1 MEKIKSRE
9 EIDKKYKWNT
19 EDIYK
24 NWDEWQKDVQEMKN
38 LMKEI
43 PQYEN
48 KIQTNR
54 EDFVKL
60 IKLEEKLSR
69 ILEKVYLYPYML
81 KDLDS
86 TNQLVSEKLQEIKY
100 IYAEFSVATSW
111 ISPKI
116 LEIPQE
122 TVEKW
127 IDEET
132 QDESNSIKE
141 HKFNLM
147 ELYRLKKHV
156 LDKDKEKLLSHF
168 SQYMGA
174 VNDIYDELSTSD
186 IVWNETELSTGEKV
200 LVTNGMYSKILDG
213 NKNQDDRRK
222 AFEALYNSYN
232 ANKNTYSAIY
242 KGILQRD
249 VAGMKAKNYNSTVEK
264 ALEPNNIPVKVYENL
279 IASAKENS
287 EPLKRYAEFR
297 KKFLNLD
304 SYHYYDNQVK
314 LVDYAK
320 EFSYEE
326 AKEIV
331 LQSVKPLGQDYYENL
346 ENAIGE
352 GWLDVYET
360 PNKRSGAYSLNIYD
374 VHPYMLLNYNGTMDS
389 VFTLAHELGHT
400 LHSMYST
407 KYQPYA
413 TNDYTIF
420 VAEVASTFNERL
432 LLDYMLKT
440 TKDSNERIALIE
452 EAIGNIMGTYYIQAL
467 FADYEYQAH
476 RLAEEGSP
484 ITPDVLSGIMNKLF
498 NEYFGDTLV
507 VDELQKIIWARIPHF
522 YNSPYYVYQYATSF
536 AASSRL
542 YEKVTNEKYSSEER
556 ETARAKYLE
565 LLKSGGNNY
574 PIEQLKLAGVN
585 LEEKENFEAVA
596 EEMNKLIDLLEKELN
611 KLK

>member
-1 MEKIKSRE
+1 MEAIKSRK

-24 NWDEWQKDVQEMKN
+24 NWEEWQKDIDEMKDI
-38 LMKEI
+38 LKEI
-43 PQYEN
+43 PQYEE
-48 KIQTNR
+48 KIK
-54 EDFVKL
+54 ESSSDF
-60 IKLEEKLSR
+60 IKLTKLDEKLSR
-69 ILEKVYLYPYML
+69 ILEKAYLYPYML

-86 TNQLVSEKLQEIKY
+86 TDQFISQKLQEVEY
-100 IYAEFSVATSW
+100 LYAQINMATSW

-116 LEIPQE
+116 LEIPKE
-122 TVEKW
+122 IMEKW
-127 IDEET
+127 IDENE
-132 QDESNSIKE
+132 ELKE
-141 HKFNLM
+141 HRFNLM
-147 ELYRLKKHV
+147 ELYRLRTHV

-186 IVWNETELSTGEKV
+186 IIWNEVELSTGEKV
-200 LVTNGMYSKILDG
+200 QVTNGMYSKILEG

-222 AFEALYNSYN
+222 AFEALYGSYN
-232 ANKNTYSAIY
+232 INKNTYSAIY

-249 VAGMKAKNYNSTVEK
+249 VAGMKAKNFVSTVEK

-279 IASAKENS
+279 INSAKENS
-287 EPLKRYAEFR
+287 EPLKRYIKFR
-297 KKFLNLD
+297 KDYLKLN

-314 LVDYAK
+314 LADYTR

-326 AKEIV
+326 AKDIV
-331 LQSVKPLGQDYYENL
+331 LKSVKPLGADYEKNL
-346 ENAIGE
+346 EKALGE

-407 KYQPYA
+407 EYQPYA

-432 LLDYMLKT
+432 LLDHMLKNT
-440 TKDSNERIALIE
+440 ENREERTALIE
-452 EAIGNIMGTYYIQAL
+452 EAIGNIMGTYYLQAL
-467 FADYEYQAH
+467 FAAYEYEAH
-476 RLAEEGSP
+476 KLAEEGNP
-484 ITPDVLSGIMNKLF
+484 VTPDILSEIMTKLF
-498 NEYFGDTLV
+498 AEYFGEELV
-507 VDELQKIIWARIPHF
+507 MDELQKIIWARIPHF
-522 YNSPYYVYQYATSF
+522 FNSPYYVYQYATSF

-542 YEKVTNEKYSSEER
+542 YEKVTGENYSEAER
-556 ETARAKYLE
+556 EEARKKYIE

-596 EEMNKLIDLLEKELN
+596 HEMNRLVDLLERELQMA
-611 KLK
+611 

>member
-1 MEKIKSRE
+1 MEKIKSRN

-24 NWDEWQKDVQEMKN
+24 DWNEWQKDVEKMKD

-48 KIQTNR
+48 KIENSR
-54 EDFVKL
+54 EEFVKL
-60 IKLEEKLSR
+60 IHLEEKLSR

-86 TNQLVSEKLQEIKY
+86 TDQLVSQKLQEIEFL
-100 IYAEFSVATSW
+100 YAQFSVATSW

-116 LEIPQE
+116 LEIPKE
-122 TVEKW
+122 TLEKW
-127 IDEET
+127 IDEN
-132 QDESNSIKE
+132 DEIKD

-147 ELYRLKKHV
+147 ELYRLKAHV

-186 IVWNETELSTGEKV
+186 IKWNEIVLSTGEKV

-222 AFEALYNSYN
+222 AFEALYSSYDI
-232 ANKNTYSAIY
+232 NKNTYSAIY

-249 VAGMKAKNYNSTVEK
+249 AAGTKAKNYNSTVEK

-279 IASAKENS
+279 INSAKENS
-287 EPLKRYAEFR
+287 GPLKKYVEFR
-297 KKFLNLD
+297 KKQLGLD
-304 SYHYYDNQVK
+304 SYHYYDNQIK
-314 LVDYAK
+314 LVDYTR

-331 LQSVKPLGQDYYENL
+331 LKSVEPLGEDYTQNL
-346 ENAIGE
+346 EKAIGE

-374 VHPYMLLNYNGTMDS
+374 VHPYMLLNYNGTMDA

-432 LLDYMLKT
+432 LLDYMLKNT
-440 TKDSNERIALIE
+440 TDHKEKIALIE

-467 FADYEYQAH
+467 FAAYEYEAH
-476 RLAEEGSP
+476 KLAEEGNP
-484 ITPDVLSGIMNKLF
+484 ITPDVLSEIMTKLF
-498 NEYFGDTLV
+498 AEYFGDSLV
-507 VDELQKIIWARIPHF
+507 MDELQKIIWARIPHF
-522 YNSPYYVYQYATSF
+522 FNSPYYVYQYATSF

-542 YEKVTNEKYSSEER
+542 YEKVTNEKYSPEER
-556 ETARAKYLE
+556 EEARKKYIE

-596 EEMNKLIDLLEKELN
+596 HEMTRLIGLLEKELS
-611 KLK
+611 

>member
-1 MEKIKSRE
+1 MEKIKSRN

-24 NWDEWQKDVQEMKN
+24 DWNEWQKDVEKMKE

-43 PQYEN
+43 PQYED
-48 KIQTNR
+48 KIENSR

-60 IKLEEKLSR
+60 IKLEESLSR

-86 TNQLVSEKLQEIKY
+86 TDQLVSQKLQEIEFL
-100 IYAEFSVATSW
+100 YAQFSVATSW

-116 LEIPQE
+116 LEIPKE
-122 TVEKW
+122 TLEKW
-127 IDEET
+127 IDEN
-132 QDESNSIKE
+132 DEIKD

-147 ELYRLKKHV
+147 ELYRLKAHV

-186 IVWNETELSTGEKV
+186 IKWNEITLSTGEKV

-222 AFEALYNSYN
+222 AFEALYSSYDI
-232 ANKNTYSAIY
+232 NKNTYSAIY

-249 VAGMKAKNYNSTVEK
+249 AAGTKAKNYNSTVEK

-279 IASAKENS
+279 INSAKENS
-287 EPLKRYAEFR
+287 GPLKKYVEFR
-297 KKFLNLD
+297 KKQLGLD
-304 SYHYYDNQVK
+304 SYHYYDNQIK
-314 LVDYAK
+314 LVDYTR

-331 LQSVKPLGQDYYENL
+331 LKSVEPLGEDYTKNL
-346 ENAIGE
+346 EKAVGE

-374 VHPYMLLNYNGTMDS
+374 VHPYMLLNYNGTMDA

-432 LLDYMLKT
+432 LLDYMLKNT
-440 TKDSNERIALIE
+440 TDHKEKIALIE

-467 FADYEYQAH
+467 FAAYEYEAH
-476 RLAEEGSP
+476 KLTEEGNP
-484 ITPDVLSGIMNKLF
+484 ITPDVLSEIMTKLF
-498 NEYFGDTLV
+498 AEYFGDSLV
-507 VDELQKIIWARIPHF
+507 MDELQKIIWARIPHF
-522 YNSPYYVYQYATSF
+522 FNSPYYVYQYATSF

-542 YEKVTNEKYSSEER
+542 YEKVTNEKYSPEER
-556 ETARAKYLE
+556 EEARKKYIE

-596 EEMNKLIDLLEKELN
+596 HEMTRLIGLLEKEL
-611 KLK
+611 KELK

>member
-1 MEKIKSRE
+1 MDVIKSRD
-9 EIDKKYKWNT
+9 EINKKYKWNT

-24 NWDEWQKDVQEMKN
+24 NWEEWQEDIEKAKE
-38 LMKEI
+38 LLKEI

-48 KIQTNR
+48 KIENSR

-60 IKLEEKLSR
+60 MKLDEKLSR
-69 ILEKVYLYPYML
+69 IIEKAYLYPYML

-86 TNQLVSEKLQEIKY
+86 TDQLVSQKLQEVEYLFAQI
-100 IYAEFSVATSW
+100 STATSW
-111 ISPKI
+111 IHPKI

-122 TVEKW
+122 TMEKW
-127 IDEET
+127 IDEN
-132 QDESNSIKE
+132 DEIKD

-147 ELYRLKKHV
+147 ELYRLRKHV
-156 LDKDKEKLLSHF
+156 LDKDKEKLLSHY
-168 SQYMGA
+168 SQYMGV

-186 IVWNETELSTGEKV
+186 IVWNEIELSTGEKV
-200 LVTNGMYSKILDG
+200 QVTNGMYSKILDG
-213 NKNQDDRRK
+213 NKNQEDRRK
-222 AFEALYNSYN
+222 AFEALYSSYN
-232 ANKNTYSAIY
+232 VNKNTYSAIY
-242 KGILQRD
+242 KGILQRSA
-249 VAGMKAKNYNSTVEK
+249 AGMRAKNFNSTVEK

-287 EPLKRYAEFR
+287 QPLKRYIEFR
-297 KKFLNLD
+297 KKYLNLD
-304 SYHYYDNQVK
+304 SYHYYDNQVR
-314 LVDYAK
+314 LADYDK

-326 AKEIV
+326 AKNIV
-331 LQSVKPLGQDYYENL
+331 LESVNPLGEDYKKNL
-346 ENAIGE
+346 EKAVGE

-432 LLDYMLKT
+432 LLDHMLKNT
-440 TKDSNERIALIE
+440 EDHNERIALIE
-452 EAIGNIMGTYYIQAL
+452 EAIGNIMGTYYVQAL
-467 FADYEYQAH
+467 FAAYEYEAH
-476 RLAEEGSP
+476 KLAEEGNP
-484 ITPDVLSGIMNKLF
+484 ITPDVLSDIMTKLF
-498 NEYFGDTLV
+498 AEYFGDGLV
-507 VDELQKIIWARIPHF
+507 IDELQKIIWARIPHF
-522 YNSPYYVYQYATSF
+522 FNSPYYVYQYATSF

-542 YEKVTNEKYSSEER
+542 YEKVTNEKYSAEER
-556 ETARAKYLE
+556 EEARIKYIE

-596 EEMNKLIDLLEKELN
+596 LEMNRLVDLLEKELA
-611 KLK
+611 

>member
-1 MEKIKSRE
+1 MEAIKSRK

-24 NWDEWQKDVQEMKN
+24 NWEEWQKDIDEMKDI
-38 LMKEI
+38 LKEI
-43 PQYEN
+43 PQYEE
-48 KIQTNR
+48 KIK
-54 EDFVKL
+54 ESSSDF
-60 IKLEEKLSR
+60 IKLTKLDEKLSR
-69 ILEKVYLYPYML
+69 ILEKAYLYPYML

-86 TNQLVSEKLQEIKY
+86 TDQFISQKLQEVEY
-100 IYAEFSVATSW
+100 LYAQINMATSW

-116 LEIPQE
+116 LEIPKE
-122 TVEKW
+122 VMEKW
-127 IDEET
+127 IDENE
-132 QDESNSIKE
+132 ELKE
-141 HKFNLM
+141 HRFNLM
-147 ELYRLKKHV
+147 ELYRLRTHV

-186 IVWNETELSTGEKV
+186 IIWNEVELSTGEKV
-200 LVTNGMYSKILDG
+200 QVTNGMYSKILEG

-222 AFEALYNSYN
+222 AFEALYGSYN
-232 ANKNTYSAIY
+232 INKNTYSAIY

-249 VAGMKAKNYNSTVEK
+249 VAGMKAKNFVSTVEK

-279 IASAKENS
+279 INSAKENS
-287 EPLKRYAEFR
+287 EPLKRYIKFR
-297 KKFLNLD
+297 KAYLKLN

-314 LVDYAK
+314 LADYTR

-326 AKEIV
+326 AKDIV
-331 LQSVKPLGQDYYENL
+331 LKSVKPLGADYEKNL
-346 ENAIGE
+346 EKALGE

-407 KYQPYA
+407 EYQPYA

-432 LLDYMLKT
+432 LLDHMLKNT
-440 TKDSNERIALIE
+440 ENREERTALIE
-452 EAIGNIMGTYYIQAL
+452 EAIGNIMGTYYLQAL
-467 FADYEYQAH
+467 FAAYEYEAH
-476 RLAEEGSP
+476 KLAEEGNP
-484 ITPDVLSGIMNKLF
+484 VTPDILSEIMTKLF
-498 NEYFGDTLV
+498 AEYFGEELV
-507 VDELQKIIWARIPHF
+507 MDELQKIIWARIPHF
-522 YNSPYYVYQYATSF
+522 FNSPYYVYQYATSF

-542 YEKVTNEKYSSEER
+542 YEKVTGENYSGAER
-556 ETARAKYLE
+556 EEARKKYIE

-596 EEMNKLIDLLEKELN
+596 HEMNRLVDLLERELQMA
-611 KLK
+611 

>member
-1 MEKIKSRE
+1 MEKIKSRN

-24 NWDEWQKDVQEMKN
+24 DWNEWQKDVEKMKE

-43 PQYEN
+43 PQYED
-48 KIQTNR
+48 KIENSR

-60 IKLEEKLSR
+60 IKLEESLSR

-86 TNQLVSEKLQEIKY
+86 TDQLVSQKLQEIEFL
-100 IYAEFSVATSW
+100 YAQFSVATSW

-116 LEIPQE
+116 LEIPKE
-122 TVEKW
+122 TLEKW
-127 IDEET
+127 IDEN
-132 QDESNSIKE
+132 DEIKD

-147 ELYRLKKHV
+147 ELYRLKAHV

-186 IVWNETELSTGEKV
+186 IKWNEIVLSTGEKV

-222 AFEALYNSYN
+222 AFEALYSSYDI
-232 ANKNTYSAIY
+232 NKNTYSAIY

-249 VAGMKAKNYNSTVEK
+249 AAGTKAKNYNSTVEK

-279 IASAKENS
+279 INSAKENS
-287 EPLKRYAEFR
+287 GPLKKYVEFR
-297 KKFLNLD
+297 KNQLGLD
-304 SYHYYDNQVK
+304 SYHYYDNQIK
-314 LVDYAK
+314 LVDYTR

-331 LQSVKPLGQDYYENL
+331 LKSVEPLGEDYTKNL
-346 ENAIGE
+346 EKAIGE

-374 VHPYMLLNYNGTMDS
+374 VHPYMLLNYNGTMDA

-432 LLDYMLKT
+432 LLDYMLKNT
-440 TKDSNERIALIE
+440 TDHKEKIALIE

-467 FADYEYQAH
+467 FAAYEYEAH
-476 RLAEEGSP
+476 KLTEEGNP
-484 ITPDVLSGIMNKLF
+484 ITPDVLSEIMTKLF
-498 NEYFGDTLV
+498 AEYFGDSLV
-507 VDELQKIIWARIPHF
+507 MDELQKIIWARIPHF
-522 YNSPYYVYQYATSF
+522 FNSPYYVYQYATSF

-542 YEKVTNEKYSSEER
+542 YEKVTNEKYSPEER
-556 ETARAKYLE
+556 EEARKKYIE

-596 EEMNKLIDLLEKELN
+596 HEMTRLIGLLEKEL
-611 KLK
+611 KELK

>member
-1 MEKIKSRE
+1 MEKIKSRN

-24 NWDEWQKDVQEMKN
+24 DWNEWQKDVEKMKE

-43 PQYEN
+43 PQYED
-48 KIQTNR
+48 KIENSR

-60 IKLEEKLSR
+60 IKLEESLSR

-86 TNQLVSEKLQEIKY
+86 TDQLVSQKLQEIEFL
-100 IYAEFSVATSW
+100 YAQFSVATSW

-116 LEIPQE
+116 LEIPKE
-122 TVEKW
+122 TLEKW
-127 IDEET
+127 IDEN
-132 QDESNSIKE
+132 DEIKD

-147 ELYRLKKHV
+147 ELYRLKTHV

-186 IVWNETELSTGEKV
+186 IKWNEITLSTGEKV

-222 AFEALYNSYN
+222 AFEALYSSYDI
-232 ANKNTYSAIY
+232 NKNTYSAIY

-249 VAGMKAKNYNSTVEK
+249 AAGTKAKNYNSTVEK

-279 IASAKENS
+279 INSAKENS
-287 EPLKRYAEFR
+287 GPLKKYVEFR
-297 KKFLNLD
+297 KKQLGLD
-304 SYHYYDNQVK
+304 SYHYYDNQIK
-314 LVDYAK
+314 LVDYTR

-331 LQSVKPLGQDYYENL
+331 LKSVEPLGEDYTKNL
-346 ENAIGE
+346 EKAVGE

-374 VHPYMLLNYNGTMDS
+374 VHPYMLLNYNGTMDA

-432 LLDYMLKT
+432 LLDYMLKNT
-440 TKDSNERIALIE
+440 TDHKEKIALIE

-467 FADYEYQAH
+467 FAAYEYEAH
-476 RLAEEGSP
+476 KLAEEGNP
-484 ITPDVLSGIMNKLF
+484 ITPDVLSEIMTKLF
-498 NEYFGDTLV
+498 AEYFGDSLV
-507 VDELQKIIWARIPHF
+507 MDELQKIIWARIPHF
-522 YNSPYYVYQYATSF
+522 FNSPYYVYQYATSF

-542 YEKVTNEKYSSEER
+542 YEKVTNEKYSPEER
-556 ETARAKYLE
+556 EEAHKKYIE

-596 EEMNKLIDLLEKELN
+596 HEMTRLIGLLEKELS
-611 KLK
+611 

>member
-1 MEKIKSRE
+1 MEKIKSRN

-24 NWDEWQKDVQEMKN
+24 DWNEWQKDVEKMKE

-43 PQYEN
+43 PQYED
-48 KIQTNR
+48 KIENSR

-60 IKLEEKLSR
+60 IKLEESLSR

-86 TNQLVSEKLQEIKY
+86 TDQLVSQKLQEIEFL
-100 IYAEFSVATSW
+100 YAQFSVATSW

-116 LEIPQE
+116 LEIPKE
-122 TVEKW
+122 TLEKW
-127 IDEET
+127 IDEN
-132 QDESNSIKE
+132 DEIKD

-147 ELYRLKKHV
+147 ELYRLKAHV

-186 IVWNETELSTGEKV
+186 IKWSEITLSTGEKV

-222 AFEALYNSYN
+222 AFEALYSSYDI
-232 ANKNTYSAIY
+232 NKNTYSAIY

-249 VAGMKAKNYNSTVEK
+249 AAGTKAKNYNSTVEK

-279 IASAKENS
+279 INSAKENS
-287 EPLKRYAEFR
+287 GPLKKYVEFR
-297 KKFLNLD
+297 KKQLGLD
-304 SYHYYDNQVK
+304 SYHYYDNQIK
-314 LVDYAK
+314 LVDYTR

-331 LQSVKPLGQDYYENL
+331 LKSVEPLGEDYTKNL
-346 ENAIGE
+346 EKAVGE

-374 VHPYMLLNYNGTMDS
+374 VHPYMLLNYNGTMDA

-432 LLDYMLKT
+432 LLDYMLKNT
-440 TKDSNERIALIE
+440 TDHKEKIALIE

-467 FADYEYQAH
+467 FAAYEYEAH
-476 RLAEEGSP
+476 KLTEEGNP
-484 ITPDVLSGIMNKLF
+484 ITPDVLSEIMTKLF
-498 NEYFGDTLV
+498 AEYFGDSLV
-507 VDELQKIIWARIPHF
+507 MDELQKIIWARIPHF
-522 YNSPYYVYQYATSF
+522 FNSPYYVYQYATSF

-542 YEKVTNEKYSSEER
+542 YEKVTNEKYSPEER
-556 ETARAKYLE
+556 EEARKKYIE

-596 EEMNKLIDLLEKELN
+596 HEMTRLIGLLEKELS
-611 KLK
+611 

>member
-1 MEKIKSRE
+1 MEAIKSRK

-24 NWDEWQKDVQEMKN
+24 NWEEWQKDIDEMKDI
-38 LMKEI
+38 LKEI
-43 PQYEN
+43 PQYEE
-48 KIQTNR
+48 KIK
-54 EDFVKL
+54 ESSSDF
-60 IKLEEKLSR
+60 IKLTKLDEKLSR
-69 ILEKVYLYPYML
+69 ILEKTYLYPYML

-86 TNQLVSEKLQEIKY
+86 TDQFISQKLQEVEY
-100 IYAEFSVATSW
+100 LYAQINMATSW

-116 LEIPQE
+116 LEIPKE
-122 TVEKW
+122 VMEKW
-127 IDEET
+127 IDENE
-132 QDESNSIKE
+132 ELKE
-141 HKFNLM
+141 HRFNLM
-147 ELYRLKKHV
+147 ELYRLRTHV

-186 IVWNETELSTGEKV
+186 IIWNEVELSTGEKV
-200 LVTNGMYSKILDG
+200 QVTNGMYSKILEG

-222 AFEALYNSYN
+222 AFEALYGSYN
-232 ANKNTYSAIY
+232 INKNTYSAIY

-249 VAGMKAKNYNSTVEK
+249 VAGMKAKNFVSTVEK

-279 IASAKENS
+279 INSAKENS
-287 EPLKRYAEFR
+287 EPLKRYIKFR
-297 KKFLNLD
+297 KAYLKLN

-314 LVDYAK
+314 LADYTR

-326 AKEIV
+326 AKDIV
-331 LQSVKPLGQDYYENL
+331 LKSVKPLGADYEKNL
-346 ENAIGE
+346 EKALGE

-407 KYQPYA
+407 EYQPYA

-432 LLDYMLKT
+432 LLDHMLKNT
-440 TKDSNERIALIE
+440 ENREERTALIE
-452 EAIGNIMGTYYIQAL
+452 EAIGNIMGTYYLQAL
-467 FADYEYQAH
+467 FAAYEYKAH
-476 RLAEEGSP
+476 KLAEEGNP
-484 ITPDVLSGIMNKLF
+484 VTPDILSEIMTKLF
-498 NEYFGDTLV
+498 AEYFGEELV
-507 VDELQKIIWARIPHF
+507 MDELQKIIWARIPHF
-522 YNSPYYVYQYATSF
+522 FNSPYYVYQYATSF

-542 YEKVTNEKYSSEER
+542 YEKVTGENYSEAER
-556 ETARAKYLE
+556 EEARKKYIE

-596 EEMNKLIDLLEKELN
+596 HEMNRLVDLLERELQMA
-611 KLK
+611 

>member
-1 MEKIKSRE
+1 MEKIKSRN

-24 NWDEWQKDVQEMKN
+24 DWNEWQKDVEKMKE

-43 PQYEN
+43 PQYED
-48 KIQTNR
+48 KIENSR

-60 IKLEEKLSR
+60 IKLEENLSR

-86 TNQLVSEKLQEIKY
+86 TDQLVSQKLQEIEFL
-100 IYAEFSVATSW
+100 YAQFSVATSW

-116 LEIPQE
+116 LEIPKE
-122 TVEKW
+122 TLEKW
-127 IDEET
+127 IDEN
-132 QDESNSIKE
+132 DEIKD

-147 ELYRLKKHV
+147 ELYRLKAHV

-186 IVWNETELSTGEKV
+186 IKWNEITLSTGEKV

-222 AFEALYNSYN
+222 AFEALYSSYDI
-232 ANKNTYSAIY
+232 NKNTYSAIY

-249 VAGMKAKNYNSTVEK
+249 AAGTKAKNYNSTVEK

-279 IASAKENS
+279 INSAKENS
-287 EPLKRYAEFR
+287 GPLKKYVEFR
-297 KKFLNLD
+297 KKQLGLD
-304 SYHYYDNQVK
+304 SYHYYDNQIK
-314 LVDYAK
+314 LVDYTR

-331 LQSVKPLGQDYYENL
+331 LKSVEPLGEDYTKNL
-346 ENAIGE
+346 EKAVGE

-374 VHPYMLLNYNGTMDS
+374 VHPYMLLNYNGTMDA

-432 LLDYMLKT
+432 LLDYMLKNT
-440 TKDSNERIALIE
+440 TDHKEKIALIE

-467 FADYEYQAH
+467 FAAYEYEAH
-476 RLAEEGSP
+476 KLTEEGNP
-484 ITPDVLSGIMNKLF
+484 ITPDVLSEIMTKLF
-498 NEYFGDTLV
+498 VEYFGDSLV
-507 VDELQKIIWARIPHF
+507 MDELQKIIWARIPHF
-522 YNSPYYVYQYATSF
+522 FNSPYYVYQYATSF

-542 YEKVTNEKYSSEER
+542 YEKVTNEKYSPEER
-556 ETARAKYLE
+556 EEARKKYIE

-585 LEEKENFEAVA
+585 LEEKENFEAVTH
-596 EEMNKLIDLLEKELN
+596 EMTRLISLLEKEL
-611 KLK
+611 KELK

>member
-1 MEKIKSRE
+1 MEKIKSRN

-24 NWDEWQKDVQEMKN
+24 DWNEWQKDVEKMKE

-43 PQYEN
+43 PQYED
-48 KIQTNR
+48 KIENSR
-54 EDFVKL
+54 KDFVKL
-60 IKLEEKLSR
+60 IKLEESLSR

-86 TNQLVSEKLQEIKY
+86 TDQLVSQKLQEIEFL
-100 IYAEFSVATSW
+100 YAQFSVATSW

-116 LEIPQE
+116 LEIPKE
-122 TVEKW
+122 TLKKW
-127 IDEET
+127 IDEN
-132 QDESNSIKE
+132 DEIKD

-147 ELYRLKKHV
+147 ELYRLKAHV

-186 IVWNETELSTGEKV
+186 IKWSEITLSTGEKV

-222 AFEALYNSYN
+222 AFEALYSSYDI
-232 ANKNTYSAIY
+232 NKNTYSAIY

-249 VAGMKAKNYNSTVEK
+249 AAGTKAKNYNSTVEK

-279 IASAKENS
+279 INSAKENS
-287 EPLKRYAEFR
+287 GPLKKYVEFR
-297 KKFLNLD
+297 KKQLGLD
-304 SYHYYDNQVK
+304 SYHYYDNQIK
-314 LVDYAK
+314 LVDYTR

-331 LQSVKPLGQDYYENL
+331 LKSVEPLGEDYTKNL
-346 ENAIGE
+346 EKAIGE

-374 VHPYMLLNYNGTMDS
+374 VHPYMLLNYNGTMDA

-432 LLDYMLKT
+432 LLDYMLKNT
-440 TKDSNERIALIE
+440 NDHKEKIALIE

-467 FADYEYQAH
+467 FAAYEYEAH
-476 RLAEEGSP
+476 KLAEEGNP
-484 ITPDVLSGIMNKLF
+484 ITPDVLSEIMAKLF
-498 NEYFGDTLV
+498 AEYFGDSLV
-507 VDELQKIIWARIPHF
+507 MDELQKIIWARIPHF
-522 YNSPYYVYQYATSF
+522 FNSPYYVYQYATSF

-542 YEKVTNEKYSSEER
+542 YEKVTNEKYSPEER
-556 ETARAKYLE
+556 EEARKKYIE

-596 EEMNKLIDLLEKELN
+596 HEMTRLIGLLEKEL
-611 KLK
+611 KELK

>member
-1 MEKIKSRE
+1 MEKIKSRD

-24 NWDEWQKDVQEMKN
+24 DWNEWQKDVEEMKI

-48 KIQTNR
+48 KIKDSR
-54 EDFVKL
+54 EEFIKL

-86 TNQLVSEKLQEIKY
+86 TNQLVSEKLQEIEY
-100 IYAEFSVATSW
+100 IYAQFSVATSW

-116 LEIPQE
+116 LEIPKE
-122 TVEKW
+122 TMEEW
-127 IDEET
+127 LDRDEE
-132 QDESNSIKE
+132 IKE

-147 ELYRLKKHV
+147 ELYRLRTHV

-168 SQYMGA
+168 SQYMGS

-186 IVWNETELSTGEKV
+186 IVWNEIELSTGEKV
-200 LVTNGMYSKILDG
+200 EVTNGMYSKILDS

-232 ANKNTYSAIY
+232 INKNTYSAIY

-249 VAGMKAKNYNSTVEK
+249 VAGMRAKNYNSTVEK

-279 IASAKENS
+279 IKSAKENS
-287 EPLKRYAEFR
+287 EPLKKYVEFR
-297 KKFLNLD
+297 KKQLNLD
-304 SYHYYDNQVK
+304 SYHYYDNQIK
-314 LVDYAK
+314 LVDYTK

-326 AKEIV
+326 AKAIV
-331 LQSVKPLGQDYYENL
+331 LKSVEPLGKDYTKNL
-346 ENAIGE
+346 ERAIGE

-432 LLDYMLKT
+432 LLDYMLKNT
-440 TKDSNERIALIE
+440 VDHKERIALIE

-467 FADYEYQAH
+467 FANYEYEAH
-476 RLAEEGSP
+476 KLTEEGNP
-484 ITPDVLSGIMNKLF
+484 ITPDVLSGIMTKLF
-498 NEYFGDTLV
+498 AEYFGDSLV
-507 VDELQKIIWARIPHF
+507 MDELQKIIWARIPHF
-522 YNSPYYVYQYATSF
+522 FNSPYYVYQYATSF
-536 AASSRL
+536 AASSKL
-542 YEKVTNEKYSSEER
+542 YEKVTNEKYSIEER
-556 ETARAKYLE
+556 EEARKKYIE

-585 LEEKENFEAVA
+585 LLEEENFEAVA
-596 EEMNKLIDLLEKELN
+596 HEMNRLINLLDKEL
-611 KLK
+611 KEL

>member
-1 MEKIKSRE
+1 MEKIRARN

-24 NWDEWQKDVQEMKN
+24 NWEEWQKDIDELKS
-38 LMKEI
+38 LIKEL
-43 PQYEN
+43 PQYEE
-48 KIQTNR
+48 KIK
-54 EDFVKL
+54 ESSAEFIKL
-60 IKLEEKLSR
+60 IKLDEKISR
-69 ILEKVYLYPYML
+69 ILEKAYLYPYML

-86 TNQLVSEKLQEIKY
+86 TDQLVSEKLQEAEY
-100 IYAEFSVATSW
+100 LYAQISMASSW

-116 LEIPQE
+116 LEIPKE

-127 IDEET
+127 IEENN
-132 QDESNSIKE
+132 ELKE
-141 HKFNLM
+141 HRFNLM
-147 ELYRLKKHV
+147 ELYRLRTHV

-186 IVWNETELSTGEKV
+186 IVWNEIELSTGEKV
-200 LVTNGMYSKILDG
+200 QVTNGMYSKILEG
-213 NKNQDDRRK
+213 NRNQEDRRK
-222 AFEALYNSYN
+222 AFEALYSSYN
-232 ANKNTYSAIY
+232 VNKNTYSAIY

-249 VAGMKAKNYNSTVEK
+249 AAGMRAKNLGSTVEK
-264 ALEPNNIPVKVYENL
+264 ALEPDNIPIKVYENL
-279 IASAKENS
+279 INSAKENS
-287 EPLKRYAEFR
+287 EPLRRYIKFR
-297 KKFLNLD
+297 KNYLKLN
-304 SYHYYDNQVK
+304 SYHYYDNQIK
-314 LVDYAK
+314 LADYTR

-326 AKEIV
+326 AKDIV
-331 LQSVKPLGQDYYENL
+331 LKSVKPLGADYEKNL
-346 ENAIGE
+346 EKALGE

-432 LLDYMLKT
+432 LLDYMLKNT
-440 TKDSNERIALIE
+440 ESREERIALIE
-452 EAIGNIMGTYYIQAL
+452 EAVGNILGTYYLQSL
-467 FADYEYQAH
+467 FADYEFEAH
-476 RLAEEGSP
+476 KLAEEGSP
-484 ITPDVLSGIMNKLF
+484 VTPDILSGIMTKLF
-498 NEYFGDTLV
+498 AEYFGEELV
-507 VDELQKIIWARIPHF
+507 MDELQKIIWARIPHF
-522 YNSPYYVYQYATSF
+522 FNSPYYVYQYATSF

-542 YEKVTNEKYSSEER
+542 YEKVTGENYSEAEKEN
-556 ETARAKYLE
+556 ARIKYIE
-565 LLKSGGNNY
+565 LLKSGGNNF

-596 EEMNKLIDLLEKELN
+596 HEMNRLVDLLEKELN
-611 KLK
+611 SAD

>member
-1 MEKIKSRE
+1 MEKIKSRN

-19 EDIYK
+19 EDVYK
-24 NWDEWQKDVQEMKN
+24 DWNEWQKDVEKMKE

-43 PQYEN
+43 PQYED
-48 KIQTNR
+48 KIENSR

-60 IKLEEKLSR
+60 IKLEESLSR

-86 TNQLVSEKLQEIKY
+86 TDQLVSQKLQEIEFL
-100 IYAEFSVATSW
+100 YAQFSVATSW

-116 LEIPQE
+116 LEIPKE
-122 TVEKW
+122 TLEKW
-127 IDEET
+127 IDEN
-132 QDESNSIKE
+132 DEIKD

-147 ELYRLKKHV
+147 ELYRLKAHV

-186 IVWNETELSTGEKV
+186 IKWNEITLSTGEKV

-222 AFEALYNSYN
+222 AFEALYSSYDI
-232 ANKNTYSAIY
+232 NKNTYSAIY

-249 VAGMKAKNYNSTVEK
+249 AAGTKAKNYNSTVEK

-279 IASAKENS
+279 INSAKENS
-287 EPLKRYAEFR
+287 GPLKKYVEFR
-297 KKFLNLD
+297 KKQLGLD
-304 SYHYYDNQVK
+304 SYHYYDNQIK
-314 LVDYAK
+314 LVDYTR

-331 LQSVKPLGQDYYENL
+331 LKSVEPLGEDYTKNL
-346 ENAIGE
+346 KKAVGE

-374 VHPYMLLNYNGTMDS
+374 VHPYMLLNYNGTMDA

-432 LLDYMLKT
+432 LLDYMLKNT
-440 TKDSNERIALIE
+440 TDHKEKIALIE

-467 FADYEYQAH
+467 FAAYEYEAH
-476 RLAEEGSP
+476 KLTEEGNP
-484 ITPDVLSGIMNKLF
+484 ITPDVLSEIMTKLF
-498 NEYFGDTLV
+498 AEYFGDSLV
-507 VDELQKIIWARIPHF
+507 MDELQKIIWARIPHF
-522 YNSPYYVYQYATSF
+522 FNSPYYVYQYATSF

-542 YEKVTNEKYSSEER
+542 YEKVTNEKYSPEER
-556 ETARAKYLE
+556 EEARKKYIE

-574 PIEQLKLAGVN
+574 PIEHLKLAGVN

-596 EEMNKLIDLLEKELN
+596 HEMTRLIGLLEKEL
-611 KLK
+611 KELK

>member
-1 MEKIKSRE
+1 MEKIKSRN

-24 NWDEWQKDVQEMKN
+24 DWNEWQKDVEKMKE

-43 PQYEN
+43 PQYED
-48 KIQTNR
+48 KIENSR

-60 IKLEEKLSR
+60 IKLEESLSR

-86 TNQLVSEKLQEIKY
+86 TDQLVSQKLQEIEFL
-100 IYAEFSVATSW
+100 YAQFSVATSW

-116 LEIPQE
+116 LEIPKE
-122 TVEKW
+122 TLEKW
-127 IDEET
+127 IDEN
-132 QDESNSIKE
+132 DEIKD

-147 ELYRLKKHV
+147 ELYRLKAHV

-186 IVWNETELSTGEKV
+186 IKWNEITLSTGEKV

-222 AFEALYNSYN
+222 AFEALYSSYDI
-232 ANKNTYSAIY
+232 NKNTYSAIY

-249 VAGMKAKNYNSTVEK
+249 AAGTKAKNYNSTVEK

-279 IASAKENS
+279 INSAKENS
-287 EPLKRYAEFR
+287 GPLKKYVEFR
-297 KKFLNLD
+297 KKQLGLD
-304 SYHYYDNQVK
+304 SYHYYDNQIK
-314 LVDYAK
+314 LVDYTR

-331 LQSVKPLGQDYYENL
+331 LKSVEPLGEDYTKNL
-346 ENAIGE
+346 EKAVGE

-374 VHPYMLLNYNGTMDS
+374 IHPYMLLNYNGTMDA

-432 LLDYMLKT
+432 LLDYMLKNT
-440 TKDSNERIALIE
+440 TDHKEKIALIE

-467 FADYEYQAH
+467 FAAYEYEAH
-476 RLAEEGSP
+476 KLTEEGNP
-484 ITPDVLSGIMNKLF
+484 ITPDVLSEIMTKLF
-498 NEYFGDTLV
+498 TEYFGDSLV
-507 VDELQKIIWARIPHF
+507 MDELQKIIWARIPHF
-522 YNSPYYVYQYATSF
+522 FNSPYYVYQYATSF

-542 YEKVTNEKYSSEER
+542 YEKVTNEKYSPEER
-556 ETARAKYLE
+556 EEARKKYIE

-596 EEMNKLIDLLEKELN
+596 HEMTRLIGLLEKEL
-611 KLK
+611 KELK

>member
-1 MEKIKSRE
+1 MEKIKSRN

-19 EDIYK
+19 EDVYK
-24 NWDEWQKDVQEMKN
+24 DWNEWQKDVEKMKE

-43 PQYEN
+43 PQYED
-48 KIQTNR
+48 KIENSR

-60 IKLEEKLSR
+60 IKLEESLSR

-86 TNQLVSEKLQEIKY
+86 TDQLVSQKLQEIEFL
-100 IYAEFSVATSW
+100 YAQFSVATSW

-116 LEIPQE
+116 LEIPKE
-122 TVEKW
+122 TLEKW
-127 IDEET
+127 IDEN
-132 QDESNSIKE
+132 DEIKD

-147 ELYRLKKHV
+147 ELYRLKAHV

-186 IVWNETELSTGEKV
+186 IKWNEITLSTGEKV

-222 AFEALYNSYN
+222 AFEALYSSYDI
-232 ANKNTYSAIY
+232 NKNTYSAIY

-249 VAGMKAKNYNSTVEK
+249 AAGTKAKNYNSTVEK

-279 IASAKENS
+279 INSAKENS
-287 EPLKRYAEFR
+287 GPLKKYVEFR
-297 KKFLNLD
+297 KKQLGLD
-304 SYHYYDNQVK
+304 SYHYYDNQIK
-314 LVDYAK
+314 LVDYTR

-331 LQSVKPLGQDYYENL
+331 LKSVEPLGEDYTKNL
-346 ENAIGE
+346 EKAVGE

-374 VHPYMLLNYNGTMDS
+374 VHPYMLLNYNGTMDA

-432 LLDYMLKT
+432 LLDYMLKNT
-440 TKDSNERIALIE
+440 TDHKEKIALIE

-467 FADYEYQAH
+467 FAAYEYEAH
-476 RLAEEGSP
+476 KLTEEGNP
-484 ITPDVLSGIMNKLF
+484 ITPDVLSEIMTKLF
-498 NEYFGDTLV
+498 AEYFGDSLV
-507 VDELQKIIWARIPHF
+507 MDELQKIIWARIPHF
-522 YNSPYYVYQYATSF
+522 FNSPYYVYQYATSF

-542 YEKVTNEKYSSEER
+542 YEKVTNEKYSPEER
-556 ETARAKYLE
+556 EEARKKYIE

-596 EEMNKLIDLLEKELN
+596 HEMTRLIG
-611 KLK
+611 

>member
-1 MEKIKSRE
+1 MEKIRARN

-24 NWDEWQKDVQEMKN
+24 NWEEWQKDIDELKN
-38 LMKEI
+38 LIKEL
-43 PQYEN
+43 PRYEE
-48 KIQTNR
+48 KIK
-54 EDFVKL
+54 ESSAEFIKL
-60 IKLEEKLSR
+60 IKLDEKISR
-69 ILEKVYLYPYML
+69 ILEKAYLYPYML

-86 TNQLVSEKLQEIKY
+86 TDQLVSEKLQEAEY
-100 IYAEFSVATSW
+100 LYAQISMASSW

-116 LEIPQE
+116 LEIPKE

-127 IDEET
+127 IEENN
-132 QDESNSIKE
+132 ELKE
-141 HKFNLM
+141 HRFNLM
-147 ELYRLKKHV
+147 ELYRLRTHV

-186 IVWNETELSTGEKV
+186 IVWNEIELSTGEKV
-200 LVTNGMYSKILDG
+200 QVTNGVYSKILEG
-213 NKNQDDRRK
+213 NRNQEDRRK
-222 AFEALYNSYN
+222 AFEALYSSYN
-232 ANKNTYSAIY
+232 VNKNTYSTIY

-249 VAGMKAKNYNSTVEK
+249 AAGMRAKNFGSTVEK
-264 ALEPNNIPVKVYENL
+264 ALEPDNIPVKVYENL
-279 IASAKENS
+279 INSAKENS
-287 EPLKRYAEFR
+287 EPLKRYIKFR
-297 KKFLNLD
+297 KNYLKLN
-304 SYHYYDNQVK
+304 SYHYYDNQIK
-314 LVDYAK
+314 LADYTR

-326 AKEIV
+326 AKDIV
-331 LQSVKPLGQDYYENL
+331 LKSVKPLGADYEKNL
-346 ENAIGE
+346 EKALGE

-432 LLDYMLKT
+432 LLDYMLKNT
-440 TKDSNERIALIE
+440 ESREERIALIE
-452 EAIGNIMGTYYIQAL
+452 EAVGNILGTYYLQSL
-467 FADYEYQAH
+467 FADYEFEAH
-476 RLAEEGSP
+476 KLAEEGSP
-484 ITPDVLSGIMNKLF
+484 VTPDILSGIMTKLF
-498 NEYFGDTLV
+498 AEYFGEELIM
-507 VDELQKIIWARIPHF
+507 DELQKIIWARIPHF
-522 YNSPYYVYQYATSF
+522 FNSPYYVYQYATSF

-542 YEKVTNEKYSSEER
+542 YEKVTGENYSEAEKEN
-556 ETARAKYLE
+556 ARIKYIE
-565 LLKSGGNNY
+565 LLKSGGNNF

-596 EEMNKLIDLLEKELN
+596 HEMNRLVDLLEKELN
-611 KLK
+611 SAD

>member
-1 MEKIKSRE
+1 MEKIKSRN

-24 NWDEWQKDVQEMKN
+24 DWNEWQKDVEKMKE

-43 PQYEN
+43 PQYED
-48 KIQTNR
+48 KIENSR

-60 IKLEEKLSR
+60 IKLEESLSR

-86 TNQLVSEKLQEIKY
+86 TDQLVSQKLQEIEFL
-100 IYAEFSVATSW
+100 YAQFSVATSW

-116 LEIPQE
+116 LEIPKK
-122 TVEKW
+122 TLEKW
-127 IDEET
+127 IDEN
-132 QDESNSIKE
+132 DEIKD

-147 ELYRLKKHV
+147 ELYRLKAHV

-186 IVWNETELSTGEKV
+186 IKWNEITLSTGEKV

-222 AFEALYNSYN
+222 AFEALYSSYDI
-232 ANKNTYSAIY
+232 NKNTYSAIY

-249 VAGMKAKNYNSTVEK
+249 AAGTKAKNYNSTVEK

-279 IASAKENS
+279 INSAKENS
-287 EPLKRYAEFR
+287 GPLKKYVEFR
-297 KKFLNLD
+297 KKQLGLD
-304 SYHYYDNQVK
+304 SYHYYDNQIK
-314 LVDYAK
+314 LVDYTR

-331 LQSVKPLGQDYYENL
+331 LKSVEPLGEDYTKNL
-346 ENAIGE
+346 KKAVGE

-374 VHPYMLLNYNGTMDS
+374 VHPYMLLNYNGTMDA

-432 LLDYMLKT
+432 LLDYMLKNT
-440 TKDSNERIALIE
+440 TDHKEKIALIE

-467 FADYEYQAH
+467 FAAYEYEAH
-476 RLAEEGSP
+476 KLTEEGNP
-484 ITPDVLSGIMNKLF
+484 ITPDVLSEIMTKLF
-498 NEYFGDTLV
+498 AEYFGDSLV
-507 VDELQKIIWARIPHF
+507 MDELQKIIWARIPHF
-522 YNSPYYVYQYATSF
+522 FNSPYYVYQYATSF

-542 YEKVTNEKYSSEER
+542 YEKVTNEKYSPEER
-556 ETARAKYLE
+556 EEARKKYIE

-596 EEMNKLIDLLEKELN
+596 HEMTRLIGLLEKEL
-611 KLK
+611 KELK

>member
-1 MEKIKSRE
+1 MEKIKSRN

-24 NWDEWQKDVQEMKN
+24 DWNEWQKDVKKMKE

-48 KIQTNR
+48 KIENSR

-60 IKLEEKLSR
+60 IKLEESLSR

-86 TNQLVSEKLQEIKY
+86 TDQLVSQKLQEIEFL
-100 IYAEFSVATSW
+100 YAQFSVATSW

-116 LEIPQE
+116 LEIPKE
-122 TVEKW
+122 TLEKW
-127 IDEET
+127 IDEN
-132 QDESNSIKE
+132 DEIKD

-147 ELYRLKKHV
+147 ELYRLKAHV

-186 IVWNETELSTGEKV
+186 IKWNEITLSTGEKV

-222 AFEALYNSYN
+222 AFEALYSSYDI
-232 ANKNTYSAIY
+232 NKNTYSAIY

-249 VAGMKAKNYNSTVEK
+249 AAGTKAKNYNSTVEK

-279 IASAKENS
+279 INSAKENS
-287 EPLKRYAEFR
+287 GPLKKYVEFR
-297 KKFLNLD
+297 KKQLGLD
-304 SYHYYDNQVK
+304 SYHYYDNQIK
-314 LVDYAK
+314 LADYTR

-331 LQSVKPLGQDYYENL
+331 LKSVEPLGEDYTKNL
-346 ENAIGE
+346 EKAVGE

-374 VHPYMLLNYNGTMDS
+374 VHPYMLLNYNGTMDA

-432 LLDYMLKT
+432 LLDYMLKNT
-440 TKDSNERIALIE
+440 TDHKEKIALIE

-467 FADYEYQAH
+467 FAAYEYEAH
-476 RLAEEGSP
+476 KLTEEGNP
-484 ITPDVLSGIMNKLF
+484 ITPDVLSEIMTKLF
-498 NEYFGDTLV
+498 AEYFGDSLV
-507 VDELQKIIWARIPHF
+507 MDELQKIIWARIPHF
-522 YNSPYYVYQYATSF
+522 FNSPYYVYQYATSF

-542 YEKVTNEKYSSEER
+542 YEKVTNEKYSPEER
-556 ETARAKYLE
+556 EEARKKYIE

-596 EEMNKLIDLLEKELN
+596 HEMTRLIGLLEKEL
-611 KLK
+611 KELK

>member
-1 MEKIKSRE
+1 MEAIKSRK

-24 NWDEWQKDVQEMKN
+24 NWEEWQKDIDEMKDI
-38 LMKEI
+38 LKEI
-43 PQYEN
+43 PQYEE
-48 KIQTNR
+48 KIK
-54 EDFVKL
+54 ESSSDF
-60 IKLEEKLSR
+60 IKLTKLDEKLSR
-69 ILEKVYLYPYML
+69 ILEKTYLYPYML

-86 TNQLVSEKLQEIKY
+86 TDQFISQKLQEVEY
-100 IYAEFSVATSW
+100 LYAQINMATSW

-116 LEIPQE
+116 LEIPKE
-122 TVEKW
+122 VMEKW
-127 IDEET
+127 IDGNEEL
-132 QDESNSIKE
+132 KE
-141 HKFNLM
+141 HRFNLM
-147 ELYRLKKHV
+147 ELYRLRTHV

-186 IVWNETELSTGEKV
+186 IIWNEVELSTGEKV
-200 LVTNGMYSKILDG
+200 QVTNGMYSKILEG

-222 AFEALYNSYN
+222 AFEALYGSYN
-232 ANKNTYSAIY
+232 INKNTYSAIY

-249 VAGMKAKNYNSTVEK
+249 VAGMKAKNFVSTVEK

-279 IASAKENS
+279 INSAKENS
-287 EPLKRYAEFR
+287 EPLKRYIKFR
-297 KKFLNLD
+297 KAYLKLN

-314 LVDYAK
+314 LADYTR

-326 AKEIV
+326 AKDIV
-331 LQSVKPLGQDYYENL
+331 LKSVKPLGADYEKNL
-346 ENAIGE
+346 EKALGE

-407 KYQPYA
+407 EYQPYA

-432 LLDYMLKT
+432 LLDHMLKNT
-440 TKDSNERIALIE
+440 ENREERTALIE
-452 EAIGNIMGTYYIQAL
+452 EAIGNIMGTYYLQAL
-467 FADYEYQAH
+467 FAAYEYEAH
-476 RLAEEGSP
+476 KLAEEGNP
-484 ITPDVLSGIMNKLF
+484 VTPDILSEIMTKLF
-498 NEYFGDTLV
+498 AEYFGEELV
-507 VDELQKIIWARIPHF
+507 MDELQKIIWARIPHF
-522 YNSPYYVYQYATSF
+522 FNSPYYVYQYATSF

-542 YEKVTNEKYSSEER
+542 YEKVTGENYSEAER
-556 ETARAKYLE
+556 EEARKKYIE

-596 EEMNKLIDLLEKELN
+596 HEMNRLVDLLERELQMA
-611 KLK
+611 

>member
-1 MEKIKSRE
+1 MEKIKSRN

-24 NWDEWQKDVQEMKN
+24 DWNEWQKDVEKMKE

-43 PQYEN
+43 PQYED
-48 KIQTNR
+48 KIENSR

-60 IKLEEKLSR
+60 IKLEESLSR

-86 TNQLVSEKLQEIKY
+86 TDQLVSQKLQEIEFL
-100 IYAEFSVATSW
+100 YAQFSAATSW

-116 LEIPQE
+116 LEIPKE
-122 TVEKW
+122 TLEKW
-127 IDEET
+127 IDEN
-132 QDESNSIKE
+132 DEIKD

-147 ELYRLKKHV
+147 ELYRLKAHV

-186 IVWNETELSTGEKV
+186 IKWSEITLSTGEKV

-222 AFEALYNSYN
+222 AFEALYSSYDI
-232 ANKNTYSAIY
+232 NKNTYSAIY

-249 VAGMKAKNYNSTVEK
+249 AAGTKAKNYNSTVEK

-279 IASAKENS
+279 INSAKENS
-287 EPLKRYAEFR
+287 GPLKKYVEFR
-297 KKFLNLD
+297 KKQLGLD
-304 SYHYYDNQVK
+304 SYHYYDNQIK
-314 LVDYAK
+314 LVDYTR

-331 LQSVKPLGQDYYENL
+331 LKSVEPLGEDYTKNL
-346 ENAIGE
+346 EKAVGE

-374 VHPYMLLNYNGTMDS
+374 VHPYMLLNYNGTMDA

-432 LLDYMLKT
+432 LLDYMLKNT
-440 TKDSNERIALIE
+440 TDHKEKIALIE

-467 FADYEYQAH
+467 FAAYEYEAH
-476 RLAEEGSP
+476 KLTEEGNP
-484 ITPDVLSGIMNKLF
+484 ITPDVLSEIMTKLF
-498 NEYFGDTLV
+498 AEYFGDSLV
-507 VDELQKIIWARIPHF
+507 MDELQKIIWARIPHF
-522 YNSPYYVYQYATSF
+522 FNSPYYVYQYATSF

-542 YEKVTNEKYSSEER
+542 YEKVTNEKYSPEER
-556 ETARAKYLE
+556 EEARKKYIE

-596 EEMNKLIDLLEKELN
+596 HEMTRLIGLLEKEL
-611 KLK
+611 KELK

>member
-1 MEKIKSRE
+1 MDVIKSRD

-24 NWDEWQKDVQEMKN
+24 NWEEWQEDIEKAKE
-38 LMKEI
+38 LLKEI

-48 KIQTNR
+48 NIENSR

-60 IKLEEKLSR
+60 MKLDEKLSR
-69 ILEKVYLYPYML
+69 IIEKAYLYPYML

-86 TNQLVSEKLQEIKY
+86 TDQLVSQKLQEVEYLFAQI
-100 IYAEFSVATSW
+100 STATSW
-111 ISPKI
+111 IHPKI

-122 TVEKW
+122 TMEKW
-127 IDEET
+127 IDEN
-132 QDESNSIKE
+132 DEIKD

-147 ELYRLKKHV
+147 ELYRLRKHV
-156 LDKDKEKLLSHF
+156 LDKDKEKLLSHY
-168 SQYMGA
+168 SQYMGV

-186 IVWNETELSTGEKV
+186 IVWNEIELSTGEKV
-200 LVTNGMYSKILDG
+200 QVTNGMYSKILDG
-213 NKNQDDRRK
+213 NKNQEDRRK
-222 AFEALYNSYN
+222 AFEALYSSYN
-232 ANKNTYSAIY
+232 VNKNTYSAIY
-242 KGILQRD
+242 KGILQRSA
-249 VAGMKAKNYNSTVEK
+249 AGMRAKNFNSTVEK

-287 EPLKRYAEFR
+287 QPLKRYIEFR
-297 KKFLNLD
+297 KKYLNLD
-304 SYHYYDNQVK
+304 SYHYYDNQVR
-314 LVDYAK
+314 LADYDK

-326 AKEIV
+326 AKNIV
-331 LQSVKPLGQDYYENL
+331 LESVNPLGEDYKKNL
-346 ENAIGE
+346 EKAVGE

-432 LLDYMLKT
+432 LLDHMLKNT
-440 TKDSNERIALIE
+440 EDHNERIALIE
-452 EAIGNIMGTYYIQAL
+452 EAIGNIMGTYYVQAL
-467 FADYEYQAH
+467 FAAYEYEAH
-476 RLAEEGSP
+476 KLAEEGNP
-484 ITPDVLSGIMNKLF
+484 VTPDVLSDIMTKLF
-498 NEYFGDTLV
+498 AEYFGDGLV
-507 VDELQKIIWARIPHF
+507 IDELQKIIWARIPHF
-522 YNSPYYVYQYATSF
+522 FNSPYYVYQYATSF

-542 YEKVTNEKYSSEER
+542 YEKVTNEKYSAEER
-556 ETARAKYLE
+556 EEARVKYIE

-596 EEMNKLIDLLEKELN
+596 LEMDRLVELLEKELA
-611 KLK
+611 

>member
-1 MEKIKSRE
+1 MEKIKSRN

-24 NWDEWQKDVQEMKN
+24 DWNEWQKDVEKMKE

-48 KIQTNR
+48 KIENSR
-54 EDFVKL
+54 EEFVKL
-60 IKLEEKLSR
+60 IHLEEKLSR

-86 TNQLVSEKLQEIKY
+86 TDQLVSQKLQEIEFL
-100 IYAEFSVATSW
+100 YAQFSVATSW

-116 LEIPQE
+116 LEIPKE
-122 TVEKW
+122 TLEKW
-127 IDEET
+127 IDEN
-132 QDESNSIKE
+132 DEIKD

-147 ELYRLKKHV
+147 ELYRLKAHV

-186 IVWNETELSTGEKV
+186 IKWNEIVLSTREKV

-222 AFEALYNSYN
+222 AFEALYSSYDI
-232 ANKNTYSAIY
+232 NKNTYSAIY

-249 VAGMKAKNYNSTVEK
+249 AAGTKAKNYNSTVEK

-279 IASAKENS
+279 INSAKENS
-287 EPLKRYAEFR
+287 GPLKKYVEFR
-297 KKFLNLD
+297 KNQLGLD
-304 SYHYYDNQVK
+304 SYHYYDNQIK
-314 LVDYAK
+314 LVDYTR

-331 LQSVKPLGQDYYENL
+331 LKSVEPLGEDYTQNL
-346 ENAIGE
+346 EKAIGE

-374 VHPYMLLNYNGTMDS
+374 VHPYMLLNYNGTMDA

-432 LLDYMLKT
+432 LLDYMLKNT
-440 TKDSNERIALIE
+440 TDHKEKIALIE

-467 FADYEYQAH
+467 FAAYEYEAH
-476 RLAEEGSP
+476 KLAEEGNP
-484 ITPDVLSGIMNKLF
+484 ITPDVLSEIMTKLF
-498 NEYFGDTLV
+498 AEYFGDSLV
-507 VDELQKIIWARIPHF
+507 MDELQKIIWARIPHF
-522 YNSPYYVYQYATSF
+522 FNSPYYVYQYATSF

-542 YEKVTNEKYSSEER
+542 YEKVTNEKYSPEER
-556 ETARAKYLE
+556 EEARKKYIE

-585 LEEKENFEAVA
+585 LEKKENFEAVA
-596 EEMNKLIDLLEKELN
+596 HEMTRLIGLLEKEL
-611 KLK
+611 KELK

>member
-1 MEKIKSRE
+1 MEKIKARN

-24 NWDEWQKDVQEMKN
+24 NWEEWQKDIDELKN
-38 LMKEI
+38 LIKEL
-43 PQYEN
+43 PQYEE
-48 KIQTNR
+48 KIK
-54 EDFVKL
+54 ESSAEFIKL
-60 IKLEEKLSR
+60 IKLDEKISR
-69 ILEKVYLYPYML
+69 ILEKTYLYPYML

-86 TNQLVSEKLQEIKY
+86 TDQLVSEKLQEAEY
-100 IYAEFSVATSW
+100 LYAQISMASSW

-116 LEIPQE
+116 LEIPKE

-127 IDEET
+127 IEENDEL
-132 QDESNSIKE
+132 KE
-141 HKFNLM
+141 HRFSLM
-147 ELYRLKKHV
+147 ELYRLRIHV

-186 IVWNETELSTGEKV
+186 IVWNEIELSTGEKV
-200 LVTNGMYSKILDG
+200 QVTNGMYSKILEG
-213 NKNQDDRRK
+213 NRNQEDRRK
-222 AFEALYNSYN
+222 AFEALYSSYN
-232 ANKNTYSAIY
+232 VNKNTYSAIY

-249 VAGMKAKNYNSTVEK
+249 TAGMRAKNFGSTVEK
-264 ALEPNNIPVKVYENL
+264 ALEPDNIPVKVYENL
-279 IASAKENS
+279 INSAKENS
-287 EPLKRYAEFR
+287 EPLKRYIKFR
-297 KKFLNLD
+297 KNYLKLN
-304 SYHYYDNQVK
+304 SYHYYDNQIK
-314 LVDYAK
+314 LADYTR

-326 AKEIV
+326 AKDIV
-331 LQSVKPLGQDYYENL
+331 LKSVKPLGADYEKNL
-346 ENAIGE
+346 EKALGE

-407 KYQPYA
+407 RYQPYA

-432 LLDYMLKT
+432 LLDYMLKKT
-440 TKDSNERIALIE
+440 ESREERIALIE
-452 EAIGNIMGTYYIQAL
+452 EAVGNILGTYYLQSL
-467 FADYEYQAH
+467 FAAYEFEAH
-476 RLAEEGSP
+476 KLAEEGSP
-484 ITPDVLSGIMNKLF
+484 VTPDILSGIMTKLF
-498 NEYFGDTLV
+498 AEYFGEELV
-507 VDELQKIIWARIPHF
+507 MDELQKIIWARIPHF
-522 YNSPYYVYQYATSF
+522 FNSPYYVYQYATSF

-542 YEKVTNEKYSSEER
+542 YEKVTGENYSETER
-556 ETARAKYLE
+556 ENARIKYIE
-565 LLKSGGNNY
+565 LLKSGGNNF

-596 EEMNKLIDLLEKELN
+596 HEMNRLVDLLEKELN
-611 KLK
+611 SPE

>member
-1 MEKIKSRE
+1 MEKIKSRN

-19 EDIYK
+19 EDVYK
-24 NWDEWQKDVQEMKN
+24 DWNEWQKDVEKMKE

-43 PQYEN
+43 PQYED
-48 KIQTNR
+48 KIENSR

-60 IKLEEKLSR
+60 IKLEESLSR
-69 ILEKVYLYPYML
+69 ILEKVYLYPYIL

-86 TNQLVSEKLQEIKY
+86 TDQLVSQKLQEIEFL
-100 IYAEFSVATSW
+100 YAQFSVATSW

-116 LEIPQE
+116 LEIPKE
-122 TVEKW
+122 TLEKW
-127 IDEET
+127 IDEN
-132 QDESNSIKE
+132 DEIKD

-147 ELYRLKKHV
+147 ELYRLKAHV

-186 IVWNETELSTGEKV
+186 IKWNEITLSTGEKV

-222 AFEALYNSYN
+222 AFEALYSSYDI
-232 ANKNTYSAIY
+232 NKNTYSAIY

-249 VAGMKAKNYNSTVEK
+249 AAGTKAKNYNSTVEK

-279 IASAKENS
+279 INSAKENS
-287 EPLKRYAEFR
+287 GPLKKYVEFR
-297 KKFLNLD
+297 KKQLGLD
-304 SYHYYDNQVK
+304 SYHYYDNQIK
-314 LVDYAK
+314 LVDYTR

-331 LQSVKPLGQDYYENL
+331 LKSVEPLGEDYTKNL
-346 ENAIGE
+346 KKAVGE

-374 VHPYMLLNYNGTMDS
+374 VHPYMLLNYNGTMDA

-432 LLDYMLKT
+432 LLDYMLKNT
-440 TKDSNERIALIE
+440 TDHKEKIALIE

-467 FADYEYQAH
+467 FAAYEYEAH
-476 RLAEEGSP
+476 KLTEEGNP
-484 ITPDVLSGIMNKLF
+484 ITPDVLSEIMTKLF
-498 NEYFGDTLV
+498 AEYFGDSLV
-507 VDELQKIIWARIPHF
+507 MDELQKIIWARIPHF
-522 YNSPYYVYQYATSF
+522 FNSPYYVYQYATSF

-542 YEKVTNEKYSSEER
+542 YEKVTNEKYSPEER
-556 ETARAKYLE
+556 EEARKKYIE

-596 EEMNKLIDLLEKELN
+596 HEMTRLIVLLEKEL
-611 KLK
+611 KELK

>member
-1 MEKIKSRE
+1 MEKIKSRN

-19 EDIYK
+19 EDVYK
-24 NWDEWQKDVQEMKN
+24 DWNEWQKDVEKMKE

-43 PQYEN
+43 PQYED
-48 KIQTNR
+48 KIENSR

-60 IKLEEKLSR
+60 IKLEESLSR

-86 TNQLVSEKLQEIKY
+86 TDQLVSQKLQEIEFL
-100 IYAEFSVATSW
+100 YAQFSVATSW

-116 LEIPQE
+116 LEIPKE
-122 TVEKW
+122 TLEKW
-127 IDEET
+127 IDEN
-132 QDESNSIKE
+132 DEIKD

-147 ELYRLKKHV
+147 ELYRLKAHV

-186 IVWNETELSTGEKV
+186 IKWNEITLSTGEKV

-222 AFEALYNSYN
+222 AFEALYSSYDI
-232 ANKNTYSAIY
+232 NKNTYSAIY

-249 VAGMKAKNYNSTVEK
+249 AAGTKAKNYNSTVEK

-279 IASAKENS
+279 INSAKENS
-287 EPLKRYAEFR
+287 GPLKKYVEFR
-297 KKFLNLD
+297 KKQLGLD
-304 SYHYYDNQVK
+304 SYHYYDNQIK
-314 LVDYAK
+314 LVDYTR

-331 LQSVKPLGQDYYENL
+331 LKSVEPLGEDYTKNL
-346 ENAIGE
+346 KKAVGE

-374 VHPYMLLNYNGTMDS
+374 VHPYMLLNYNGTMDA

-432 LLDYMLKT
+432 LLDYMLKNT
-440 TKDSNERIALIE
+440 TDHKEKIALIE

-467 FADYEYQAH
+467 FAAYEYEAH
-476 RLAEEGSP
+476 KLTEEGNP
-484 ITPDVLSGIMNKLF
+484 ITPDVLSEIMTKLF
-498 NEYFGDTLV
+498 AEYFGDSLV
-507 VDELQKIIWARIPHF
+507 MDELQKIIWARIPHF
-522 YNSPYYVYQYATSF
+522 FNSPYYVYQYATSF

-542 YEKVTNEKYSSEER
+542 YEKVTNEKYSPEER
-556 ETARAKYLE
+556 EEARKKYIE

-596 EEMNKLIDLLEKELN
+596 HEMTRLIGLLEKELS
-611 KLK
+611 

>member
-1 MEKIKSRE
+1 MEKIKSRN

-24 NWDEWQKDVQEMKN
+24 DWNEWQKDVEKMKE

-43 PQYEN
+43 PQYED
-48 KIQTNR
+48 KIENSR

-60 IKLEEKLSR
+60 IKLEESLSR

-86 TNQLVSEKLQEIKY
+86 TDQLVSQKLQEIEFL
-100 IYAEFSVATSW
+100 YAQFSVATSW

-116 LEIPQE
+116 LEIPKE
-122 TVEKW
+122 TLEKW
-127 IDEET
+127 IDEN
-132 QDESNSIKE
+132 DEIKD

-147 ELYRLKKHV
+147 ELYRLKAHV

-186 IVWNETELSTGEKV
+186 IKWNEITLSTGEKV

-222 AFEALYNSYN
+222 AFEALYSSYDI
-232 ANKNTYSAIY
+232 NKNTYSAIY

-249 VAGMKAKNYNSTVEK
+249 AAGTKAKNYNSTVEK
-264 ALEPNNIPVKVYENL
+264 ALEPNNIPVKIYENL
-279 IASAKENS
+279 INSAKENS
-287 EPLKRYAEFR
+287 GPLKKYVEFR
-297 KKFLNLD
+297 KKQLGLD
-304 SYHYYDNQVK
+304 SYHYYDNQIK
-314 LVDYAK
+314 LVDYTR

-331 LQSVKPLGQDYYENL
+331 LKSVEPLGEDYTKNL
-346 ENAIGE
+346 KKAVGE

-374 VHPYMLLNYNGTMDS
+374 VHPYMLLNYNGTMDA

-420 VAEVASTFNERL
+420 VAEIASTFNERL
-432 LLDYMLKT
+432 LLDYMLKNT
-440 TKDSNERIALIE
+440 TDHKEKIALIE

-467 FADYEYQAH
+467 FAAYEYETH
-476 RLAEEGSP
+476 KLTEEGNP
-484 ITPDVLSGIMNKLF
+484 ITPDVLSEIMTKLF
-498 NEYFGDTLV
+498 AEYFGDSLV
-507 VDELQKIIWARIPHF
+507 MDELQKIIWARIPHF
-522 YNSPYYVYQYATSF
+522 FNSPYYVYQYATSF

-542 YEKVTNEKYSSEER
+542 YEKVTNEKYSPEER
-556 ETARAKYLE
+556 EEARKKYIE

-574 PIEQLKLAGVN
+574 PIEHLKLAGVN

-596 EEMNKLIDLLEKELN
+596 HEMTRLIGLLEKEL
-611 KLK
+611 KELK